1 MGQMFSSIIGTCNCS
16 SDKNQKEEHLQM
28 KIENIIN
35 KINDNKEAHRANLD
49 RIVRLEDRID
59 NKMTQLSEKMN
70 RIDDKLD
77 CKLDLIIT
85 AMNRPVR

>member
-1 MGQMFSSIIGTCNCS
+1 M
-16 SDKNQKEEHLQM
+16 KYEEQLA

-35 KINDNKEAHRANLD
+35 KISDNKEAHRANLD

-85 AMNRPVR
+85 GMNRPIR